1 MGGAPRDCAAALHE
15 YGLAREFFTDIAP
28 ALRQPLQLDDPYK
41 KLEGKVKYQLLEEL
55 KNLNQALEQKIQAVK
70 RKREGG
76 RPGGASGGDDTE
88 KGQGD
93 EDPGMVAKKKKP
105 AKKADNGAGS
115 LAGWIPKRALAMAE
129 AETGS
134 TKKAML
140 VLKFID
146 GHTNAVRRRVML
158 DALLNPWKGF

>member
-1 MGGAPRDCAAALHE
+1 MGCAAALRE
-15 YGLAREFFTDIAP
+15 YGLVREFFTDIAP

-41 KLEGKVKYQLLEEL
+41 KLEGKVKQQLLEEL
-55 KNLNQALEQKIQAVK
+55 KHLNQALQQNIQAVK
-70 RKREGG
+70 RKREGV
-76 RPGGASGGDDTE
+76 RPGG
-88 KGQGD
+88 GQD
-93 EDPGMVAKKKKP
+93 EEDPSTAVKKKKPAP

-129 AETGS
+129 AADPENK
-134 TKKAML
+134 KKAML

-158 DALLNPWKGF
+158 DGLLNPWKGF